1 MIRAAVAEGRERIA
15 IIVHARQRTALAAMR
30 LAEDRSLCP
39 EGFAVDILAI
49 QDALPALM
57 APGAPWDA
65 IIAMPELR
73 ITVFILLAETSGVRG
88 PWPMLWYKLG
98 VRRVTSK
105 LRGEVR
111 GEGTGRLP
119 LDAPALIHAL
129 ALTLHAAGK
138 AGAALRLHAA

>member
-1 MIRAAVAEGRERIA
+1 LVT
-15 IIVHARQRTALAAMR
+15 ARQRTALAAMR

-49 QDALPALM
+49 EDALPALM

-73 ITVFILLAETSGVRG
+73 SIVFILLAETSGVRG
-88 PWPMLWYKLG
+88 PCPMLWHKRG

-105 LRGEVR
+105 VRGEVR

-119 LDAPALIHAL
+119 LEAPALIHEL
-129 ALTLHAAGK
+129 ALTLPAAGK
-138 AGAALRLHAA
+138 GGAALNLYAAWARLRGRGVTTPE